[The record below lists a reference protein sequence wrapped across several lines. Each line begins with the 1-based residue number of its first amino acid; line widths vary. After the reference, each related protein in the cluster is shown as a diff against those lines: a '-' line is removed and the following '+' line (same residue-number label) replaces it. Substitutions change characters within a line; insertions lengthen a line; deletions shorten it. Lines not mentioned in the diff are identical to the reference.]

1 MVPVLLNVL
10 QINTVV
16 KLLKVMNNDL
26 HKLADDWSNL
36 GVHLEVPL
44 AKQQLTK
51 HGYQQIDECRKE
63 LLLTWSNRETF
74 TWMEVVQGLVDNV
87 KTLGCWIA
95 HKYGKFCCVFTFFS
109 LSQYNLRV
117 HYEVSES

>member
-1 MVPVLLNVL
+1 MYFI

-26 HKLADDWSNL
+26 HKLADDWLNL
-36 GVHLEVPL
+36 GVYLEVPL

-51 HGYQQIDECRKE
+51 HGYQQIGECRKE

-74 TWMEVVQGLVDNV
+74 TWMEVVRGLVDNV

-95 HKYGKFCCVFTFFS
+95 HKYNIGKFCCVFTFFS

-117 HYEVSES
+117 HYQVSESR